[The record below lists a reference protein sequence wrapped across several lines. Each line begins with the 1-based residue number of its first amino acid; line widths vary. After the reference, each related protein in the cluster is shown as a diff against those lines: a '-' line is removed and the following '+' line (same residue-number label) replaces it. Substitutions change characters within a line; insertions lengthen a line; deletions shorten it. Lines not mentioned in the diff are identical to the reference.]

1 MKSIISL
8 VLAGILAS
16 SLVCA
21 ESFARSRSAGD
32 AVSDAA
38 VVAHRPP
45 PQKRCLCA

>member
-21 ESFARSRSAGD
+21 ESLAGSKSAGD
-32 AVSDAA
+32 ALSDTA
-38 VVAHRPP
+38 VVAHGPP
-45 PQKRCLCA
+45 PQERCLCA